1 MRDVSGSLRY
11 GGRTRKGVLI
21 EPDATIPVPC
31 RFLDGHLVLVPRAC
45 FRTLGFID
53 TRFLRVMGDYDYSN
67 KAFKAGVPRL
77 VAPGTLA
84 QTARSFSVPVWKDSQ
99 YSLVERIYSFFYR
112 K

>member
-1 MRDVSGSLRY
+1 MEY
-11 GGRTRKGVLI
+11 GLLGNR
-21 EPDATIPVPC
+21 
-31 RFLDGHLVLVPRAC
+31 LDHSWSPQ
-45 FRTLGFID
+45 IH
-53 TRFLRVMGDYDYSN
+53 RVMGDYDYSN